1 MATLERAIAIAAEAH
16 AGQFDKAG
24 APYILH
30 PLRVMLSQ
38 AADEERIVGVLHD
51 VVEDCDGWTFARL
64 SGEGFSA
71 EIIDGLKSVTKNETV
86 KNQDLSSSLKDIG
99 GETYEDFVRRAAAN
113 RIGARVKRADLIDN
127 MDWSR
132 IAEPTVN
139 DLSRMIRYK
148 KALAILDA
156 NANTSQK

>member
-1 MATLERAIAIAAEAH
+1 MATLERAIAIAAEGH

-30 PLRVMLSQ
+30 PLRVMLSLST
-38 AADEERIVGVLHD
+38 DEERIVGVLHD
-51 VVEDCDGWTFARL
+51 LVEDCEDWTFPKLAE
-64 SGEGFSA
+64 EGFSP
-71 EIIDGLKSVTKNETV
+71 EIIEALKSVTKHAPI
-86 KNQDLSSSLKDIG
+86 KNPILAYSPDDNADKIYQA
-99 GETYEDFVRRAAAN
+99 FVRRAASN
-113 RIGARVKRADLIDN
+113 RIGAKVKRADLIDN

-148 KALAILDA
+148 KALAYLDA
-156 NANTSQK
+156 NSHASQK

>member
-16 AGQFDKAG
+16 AGQIDKAG

-30 PLRVMLSQ
+30 PLRVMLSL
-38 AADEERIVGVLHD
+38 AIDEERIVGVLHD
-51 VVEDCDGWTFARL
+51 VVEDCDGWTFERL
-64 SGEGFSA
+64 SAEGFSP
-71 EIIDGLKSVTKNETV
+71 EIMEGLRSVTKHEPV
-86 KNQDLSSSLKDIG
+86 KNPVLPNSPMHNAE
-99 GETYEDFVRRAAAN
+99 ETYEDFVRRAADN
-113 RIGARVKRADLIDN
+113 KIGARVKRADLMDN

-148 KALAILDA
+148 KALKYLDA
-156 NANTSQK
+156 SATTRHQ